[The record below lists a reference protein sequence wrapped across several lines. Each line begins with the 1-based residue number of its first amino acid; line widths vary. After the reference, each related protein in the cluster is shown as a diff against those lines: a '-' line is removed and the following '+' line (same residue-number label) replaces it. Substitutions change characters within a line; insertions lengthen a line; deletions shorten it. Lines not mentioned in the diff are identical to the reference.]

1 MEPRITLML
10 LGLGLLA
17 GLLFGSGEV
26 GSGVL
31 LAVTAAALTWLLRAD
46 VLRRDSW

>member
-1 MEPRITLML
+1 MEAGITLML

-17 GLLFGSGEV
+17 GLLLGSGEV

-31 LAVTAAALTWLLRAD
+31 LALAAAALTRMLRTG